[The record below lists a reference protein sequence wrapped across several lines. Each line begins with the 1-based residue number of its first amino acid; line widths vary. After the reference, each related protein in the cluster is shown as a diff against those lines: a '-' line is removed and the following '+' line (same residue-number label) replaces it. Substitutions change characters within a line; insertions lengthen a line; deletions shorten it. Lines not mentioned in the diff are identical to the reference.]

1 MDGLRTELQTDRQ
14 NTDGPLNYGH
24 PRTASP
30 AMPWPMHAMMHDRTA
45 IQSFKN
51 TDMNMHACITC
62 MTMVLSTTQRED
74 KSLLFVCL
82 SVSK

>member
-1 MDGLRTELQTDRQ
+1 MYVCMDGLRTDRQ

-30 AMPWPMHAMMHDRTA
+30 AMPWAMAHAMMHHDRTA

-51 TDMNMHACITC
+51 TDMNMHACITH
-62 MTMVLSTTQRED
+62 MRDDGPLYHPERR
-74 KSLLFVCL
+74 
-82 SVSK
+82 